1 MKKILSLLFITCFLS
16 HISLAA
22 PPDTNKEFSN
32 SNEIILENIKFEK
45 KFMQAN
51 REMTEEL
58 NKQNQNLIE
67 IQNKT
72 QKEIRKEIQDEL
84 PVPRMINIIQ

>member
-1 MKKILSLLFITCFLS
+1 MKKILYLLFITCFLS
-16 HISLAA
+16 QLSMAA
-22 PPDTNKEFSN
+22 PPDTNKENSN
-32 SNEIILENIKFEK
+32 SNEILLENIKFEK
-45 KFMQAN
+45 KFIQAN

-67 IQNKT
+67 LQNKT

-84 PVPRMINIIQ
+84 PVPKMINIIQ